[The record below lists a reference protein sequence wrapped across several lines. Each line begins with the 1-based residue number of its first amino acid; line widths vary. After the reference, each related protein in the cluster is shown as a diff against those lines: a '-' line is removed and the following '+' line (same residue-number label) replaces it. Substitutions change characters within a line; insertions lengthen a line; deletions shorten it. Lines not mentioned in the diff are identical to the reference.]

1 MDPKIPE
8 EVKKP
13 EDDPGQ
19 APKSPKPKPEKPA
32 AKKPM
37 KPLDP
42 AVVEARAQ
50 DAQNKIVLDS
60 AARVADKIQ
69 ARLIFLIVDDPDDL
83 KVPDKILKRKDLVL
97 VVPEKTVDEDLK
109 KQYKSILTLP
119 SIKLSR
125 LGKIKMTVMRSLA
138 GHMLSHGDKIVCIT
152 GSTGLSALDS
162 MLVLDIGKEYEL
174 LSSGEV
180 NNISTQVRTEVFEE
194 LVTVATELANQGREG
209 KPIGAIFVLGDTE
222 KVMQISRQMIFNP
235 FQGYP
240 EEERNL
246 LDPRLKETIK
256 EFASLDGAFIIR
268 DDGVV
273 MAAGRH
279 LNASLENQTLP
290 QGLGARH
297 AAAAGITSVTG
308 ATAIV
313 ISESTGTVRIFRNG
327 SIFVEI
333 EKAAPARK

>member
-1 MDPKIPE
+1 MEPKPPD

-13 EDDPGQ
+13 GGDQGQ
-19 APKSPKPKPEKPA
+19 VQKSSKPKPDKS
-32 AKKPM
+32 AKKPA
-37 KPLDP
+37 KPVDP
-42 AVVEARAQ
+42 AVAEARAVES
-50 DAQNKIVLDS
+50 QNKLILDF
-60 AARVADKIQ
+60 AARIADKIK
-69 ARLIFLIVDDPDDL
+69 ARLLFLIVDDADDL
-83 KVPDKILKRKDLVL
+83 KVADKLLKRKDLAL
-97 VVPEKTVDEDLK
+97 AVPDKTIDEDLK
-109 KQYKSILTLP
+109 KRFKTILTLP
-119 SIKLSR
+119 PIKLSR
-125 LGKIKMTVMRSLA
+125 MGKIKMTVMRSLA
-138 GHMLSHGDKIVCIT
+138 GHMLSHGDKIVCVT
-152 GSTGLSALDS
+152 GSSGLSALDS
-162 MLVLDIGKEYEL
+162 LLVLDIGREYEL

-180 NNISTQVRTEVFEE
+180 NNISTQVRAEVFEE
-194 LVTVATELANQGREG
+194 LVTVSTELANQGREG

-222 KVMQISRQMIFNP
+222 KVMQLSRQMIFNP

-308 ATAIV
+308 ATAIA

-327 SIFVEI
+327 SIFMEI
-333 EKAAPARK
+333 EKAAPAKK